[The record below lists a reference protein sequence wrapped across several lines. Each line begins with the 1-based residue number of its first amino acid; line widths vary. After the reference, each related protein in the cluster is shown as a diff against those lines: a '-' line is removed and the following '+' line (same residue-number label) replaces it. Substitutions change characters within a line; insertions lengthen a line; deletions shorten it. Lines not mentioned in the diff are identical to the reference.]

1 MLFLSGFLLSYT
13 AVIVPVQICLW
24 NYDDP
29 CNIFP
34 TLFFDVIV
42 DSFFLVMRQEA
53 HSCTCALRESWKL
66 GLWQSFSNLQHYRF
80 SHCPRYSRAQT
91 PSSSSEL
98 LLLLLKPFRPA
109 HLNRC
114 VIPSLIRLK
123 KKLMQVEAFI
133 QFFLGYYAHDMT
145 YQDDLVVSVK
155 RNLSSLSGFW
165 FDCVTSIPWS
175 YMDLYFYL
183 VIFQPAPSLCS
194 HCLLHYSKK
203 N

>member
-1 MLFLSGFLLSYT
+1 MHVRFARVVEIRIVAVFLKFT
-13 AVIVPVQICLW
+13 
-24 NYDDP
+24 
-29 CNIFP
+29 
-34 TLFFDVIV
+34 TL
-42 DSFFLVMRQEA
+42 SFFTLSTILASADPTFELR
-53 HSCTCALRESWKL
+53 ALK
-66 GLWQSFSNLQHYRF
+66 
-80 SHCPRYSRAQT
+80 
-91 PSSSSEL
+91 
-98 LLLLLKPFRPA
+98 LLLKPLRPA

-114 VIPSLIRLK
+114 VIPSLVRLI